1 MPTSW
6 QERGRSAS
14 VQVCGRETPPET
26 SLRTYRV
33 HTAASGSQIRMS
45 TRLLAARAAGPPQTQ
60 RAQTVP
66 RISKVL
72 HTARPLC
79 TSTCTPGRARTA
91 GARARTHMRP
101 HKMCTRAPAGSTIL
115 DSLFRVQDLAMTI
128 ATSTS
133 SPSSSNQSR
142 RLSGKPPAAS
152 CAYRG
157 LAALCLLMAHTSLRR
172 ASLVVH
178 ARLRL
183 KTEMRWHRLTS
194 NEP

>member
-1 MPTSW
+1 VHKHAHTRM
-6 QERGRSAS
+6 
-14 VQVCGRETPPET
+14 
-26 SLRTYRV
+26 RTHV
-33 HTAASGSQIRMS
+33 HAD
-45 TRLLAARAAGPPQTQ
+45 
-60 RAQTVP
+60 
-66 RISKVL
+66 
-72 HTARPLC
+72 
-79 TSTCTPGRARTA
+79 
-91 GARARTHMRP
+91 THMRP
-101 HKMCTRAPAGSTIL
+101 HEMCTRAPARSTIL

-142 RLSGKPPAAS
+142 RLLGEPPAAS

-178 ARLRL
+178 ARHRL